1 MFKNIFNNTF
11 GTFKNQEK
19 NKKITFD
26 FFLNEVVF
34 IFSKFFKKFSKSK
47 KKTQNQKPASLLV
60 VPHNKLILNFLQVRA
75 NREINKRIFH
85 IKEELLYSFP
95 NPISFFKKE

>member
-1 MFKNIFNNTF
+1 MFKNFFNNTF
-11 GTFKNQEK
+11 GTFKNPEK
-19 NKKITFD
+19 NKKITFA
-26 FFLNEVVF
+26 FFLNEVGF
-34 IFSKFFKKFSKSK
+34 IFSKFFKKLSKSK
-47 KKTQNQKPASLLV
+47 KKTQKPASLLV
-60 VPHNKLILNFLQVRA
+60 VPHNKLILKFLQVRA